1 MMRRGILAFVA
12 LTCIIAIS
20 CKKDSKKDISTLE
33 IYTVLTDGETY
44 APDTLAYYETTH
56 INDGMIQKI
65 EFYHSNGNLKGI
77 EKYHYKDS
85 DNLPDESKY
94 YGPNDKLLSYYVL
107 SYDKKGNKVMSAAYD
122 ASNDELLRRETFDYD
137 TNGFMTA
144 KRIKNAND
152 ETQRIYSFVND
163 TKGNALTMKVANT
176 DGTLV
181 ASERYKIT
189 KADENGEWIEKYGI
203 VNDIP
208 KTFHVKK

>member
-1 MMRRGILAFVA
+1 MKKEILVMAI
-12 LTCIIAIS
+12 LTCLIALS
-20 CKKDSKKDISTLE
+20 CKKDVKRDVSTLE
-33 IYTVLTDGETY
+33 IYTVKTNGENF

-56 INDGMIQKI
+56 KEDGMIQKI

-94 YGPNDKLLSYYVL
+94 YGPDDKLLSYYVL

-137 TNGFMTA
+137 ANGYMTA

-152 ETQRIYSFVND
+152 ETQRIYTFVND
-163 TKGNALTMKVANT
+163 AKGNELSMRVENT
-176 DGTLV
+176 DGSLV
-181 ASERYKIT
+181 ALERYQIT
-189 KADENGEWIEKYGI
+189 KQDKEGKWIEKYGI
-203 VNDIP
+203 INDVP